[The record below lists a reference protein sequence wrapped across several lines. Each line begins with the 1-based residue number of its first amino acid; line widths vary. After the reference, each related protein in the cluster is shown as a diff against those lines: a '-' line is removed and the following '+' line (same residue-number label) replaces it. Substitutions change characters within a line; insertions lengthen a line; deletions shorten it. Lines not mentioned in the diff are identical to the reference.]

1 MDRSGFMTFDKKKK
15 QFVTVNSLMDLN
27 QDASLSKPVTASN
40 DKTFGCFCCTSGPL
54 SAMVN
59 LPRSGY
65 TGGESIPISAEIEN
79 LSDKVMSKS
88 QAKLI
93 QSIVFK
99 GKNEEG
105 KHTTKSVER
114 TLQVKEYN

>member
-1 MDRSGFMTFDKKKK
+1 
-15 QFVTVNSLMDLN
+15 MDLN
-27 QDASLSKPVTASN
+27 QNASLGNPVTVSN
-40 DKTFGCFCCTSGPL
+40 NKTFGCCCCTSGPL

-105 KHTTKSVER
+105 RHNTKKIER
-114 TLQVKEYN
+114 TLQVKY